1 MCWIAVRGADRP
13 KTDSGVFLDTSSEPS
28 GTDASSP
35 VTSLDDVLPEALA
48 RWIPRGRKTR
58 LGLGILVLLAV
69 LGPSVVLLFAPGW
82 FNLNESNLQGLGYA
96 GVFVANLASTVTV
109 FIPVPGLTA
118 LGQVLILDQGKT
130 LNPPLVGIAGGC
142 GMALGEIT
150 AYIAGIY
157 GGQMAAGHTLPGPRW
172 TARLVERAISIID
185 RLMGRYGMLTLFVL
199 SVIPN
204 PVFEI
209 AGITAGAVR
218 MPFGRFMAPVLVGKV
233 LRGIILAF
241 LGRYS
246 VNVLG
251 L

>member
-1 MCWIAVRGADRP
+1 M
-13 KTDSGVFLDTSSEPS
+13 DTSSEPS
-28 GTDASSP
+28 RTDAAPS
-35 VTSLDDVLPEALA
+35 VTSLDDILPQALT

-58 LGLGILVLLAV
+58 IGLGVLVLFAV
-69 LGPSVVLLFAPGW
+69 LGPSVVLLIVPEW
-82 FNLNESNLQGLGYA
+82 FNLDEQSLGGLGYV

-118 LGQVLILDQGKT
+118 LGQVLILDQGEV
-130 LNPPLVGIAGGC
+130 LNPVLVGIAGGC

-150 AYIAGIY
+150 AYVAGVY

-172 TARLVERAISIID
+172 TARLVERAISVID
-185 RLMGRYGMLTLFVL
+185 RLMDRYGMLTLFVL

-218 MPFGRFMAPVLVGKV
+218 MPFGRFMGAVLVGKV

-246 VNVLG
+246 IDVLG

>member
-1 MCWIAVRGADRP
+1 
-13 KTDSGVFLDTSSEPS
+13 LDTSSEPS
-28 GTDASSP
+28 RTDAAPP
-35 VTSLDDVLPEALA
+35 VTSLEDILPQALA

-58 LGLGILVLLAV
+58 IGLGLVVLLAV
-69 LGPSVVLLFAPGW
+69 LGPSIVLLVVPEW
-82 FNLNESNLQGLGYA
+82 FNLDEQSLEGLGYV

-118 LGQVLILDQGKT
+118 LGQVLILDQGEV
-130 LNPPLVGIAGGC
+130 LNPVLVGIAGGC

-150 AYIAGIY
+150 AYVAGVY

-172 TARLVERAISIID
+172 TARLVERAISVID
-185 RLMGRYGMLTLFVL
+185 RLMDHYGMLTLFVL

-218 MPFGRFMAPVLVGKV
+218 MPFGRFMGAVFVGKV

-241 LGRYS
+241 LGAYS
-246 VNVLG
+246 IDVLG

>member
-1 MCWIAVRGADRP
+1 MCWIAARRTDRMS
-13 KTDSGVFLDTSSEPS
+13 KDSGVSLDSSSEPS
-28 GTDASSP
+28 GTGASPP
-35 VTSLDDVLPEALA
+35 VTSLEDVLPEALA

-58 LGLGILVLLAV
+58 FGLGLLVLLAV
-69 LGPSVVLLFAPGW
+69 LGPSFVLLIAPGW
-82 FNLNESNLQGLGYA
+82 FHLNESNLQGLGYA

-118 LGQVLILDQGKT
+118 LGQVLILDQGKV
-130 LNPPLVGIAGGC
+130 LNPVFVGIAGGC

-150 AYIAGIY
+150 AYVAGVY

-185 RLMGRYGMLTLFVL
+185 RLMKRYGMLTLFVL
-199 SVIPN
+199 SAVPN

-218 MPFGRFMAPVLVGKV
+218 MPFGRFMAPVFVGKV

-246 VNVLG
+246 IEVLG

>member
-1 MCWIAVRGADRP
+1 LS
-13 KTDSGVFLDTSSEPS
+13 TTSERTPA
-28 GTDASSP
+28 TAAP
-35 VTSLDDVLPEALA
+35 AETSLDDILPPALT
-48 RWIPRGRKTR
+48 RWIPKGRKTR
-58 LGLGILVLLAV
+58 LALGLVVLAAV
-69 LGPSVVLLFAPGW
+69 LGPSVVLLVLPQW
-82 FNLNESNLQGLGYA
+82 FGLDEENLRGLGYV

-109 FIPVPGLTA
+109 FVPVPGLTA
-118 LGQVLILDQGKT
+118 LGQILILDQGGA
-130 LNPPLVGIAGGC
+130 LNPLVVGIAGGA

-150 AYIAGIY
+150 AYIAGVY
-157 GGQMAAGHTLPGPRW
+157 GGQMAAGHTLPGPKW

-185 RLMGRYGMLTLFVL
+185 RLMDHYGMLTLFVL

-218 MPFGRFMAPVLVGKV
+218 MPFGRFMAPVFAGKI

-241 LGRYS
+241 LGAYS
-246 VNVLG
+246 INVLG

>member
-1 MCWIAVRGADRP
+1 LG
-13 KTDSGVFLDTSSEPS
+13 SSSEPS
-28 GTDASSP
+28 GTSATP
-35 VTSLDDVLPEALA
+35 VETSLEAILPAA
-48 RWIPRGRKTR
+48 VSRWIPKGRKTR
-58 LGLGILVLLAV
+58 IGLGLLVLAAVLVPSLVLLV
-69 LGPSVVLLFAPGW
+69 LPEW
-82 FNLNESNLQGLGYA
+82 FGLDEENLKGLGYG

-118 LGQVLILDQGKT
+118 LGQILILDQGEV
-130 LNPPLVGIAGGC
+130 LNPVLVGIAGGA

-150 AYIAGIY
+150 AYIVGVY

-172 TARLVERAISIID
+172 TARLVERAISVID
-185 RLMGRYGMLTLFVL
+185 RLMDRFGMLTLFVL
-199 SVIPN
+199 AAIPN

-218 MPFGRFMAPVLVGKV
+218 MPFGRFMGSVFAGKV

-241 LGRYS
+241 LGRHS
-246 VNVLG
+246 IDVLG

>member
-1 MCWIAVRGADRP
+1 
-13 KTDSGVFLDTSSEPS
+13 LDTSSEPS
-28 GTDASSP
+28 RTDAAPP
-35 VTSLDDVLPEALA
+35 VTSLEDILPQALA

-58 LGLGILVLLAV
+58 IGLGLVVLLAV
-69 LGPSVVLLFAPGW
+69 LGPSVVLLIVPEW
-82 FNLNESNLQGLGYA
+82 FNLDEQSLEGLGYV

-118 LGQVLILDQGKT
+118 LGQVLILDQGEV
-130 LNPPLVGIAGGC
+130 LNPVLVGIAGGC

-150 AYIAGIY
+150 AYVAGVY

-185 RLMGRYGMLTLFVL
+185 RLMDRYGMLTLFVL

-218 MPFGRFMAPVLVGKV
+218 MPFGRFMGAVFVGKV
-233 LRGIILAF
+233 LRGMILAF
-241 LGRYS
+241 LGAYS
-246 VNVLG
+246 IDVLG

>member
-1 MCWIAVRGADRP
+1 VE
-13 KTDSGVFLDTSSEPS
+13 TSSEPS
-28 GTDASSP
+28 R
-35 VTSLDDVLPEALA
+35 TSAPSTEAPLEAVLPPALS
-48 RWIPRGRKTR
+48 RWIPKGRKTR
-58 LGLGILVLLAV
+58 IGLGLVILAAV
-69 LGPSVVLLFAPGW
+69 LGPAIVLLVLPEW
-82 FNLNESNLQGLGYA
+82 VNLDEQSLGGLGYV

-130 LNPPLVGIAGGC
+130 HNPVLVGLAGGS

-157 GGQMAAGHTLPGPRW
+157 GGQMAAGQTLPGPRW
-172 TARLVERAISIID
+172 TRRLVERAISIID
-185 RLMGRYGMLTLFVL
+185 RLMHNFGMLTLFVL

-209 AGITAGAVR
+209 AGLTAGAVR
-218 MPFGRFMAPVLVGKV
+218 MPFARFMAAVFTGKV

-241 LGRYS
+241 LGAHS
-246 VNVLG
+246 VRILG

>member
-1 MCWIAVRGADRP
+1 
-13 KTDSGVFLDTSSEPS
+13 LDTGYEPS
-28 GTDASSP
+28 RTDAAPP
-35 VTSLDDVLPEALA
+35 VTSLEDILPEPLA

-58 LGLGILVLLAV
+58 LVLGVLVLLGV
-69 LGPSVVLLFAPGW
+69 LGPSVVLLAAPGW
-82 FNLNESNLQGLGYA
+82 FHLDERNLEGLGYA
-96 GVFVANLASTVTV
+96 GVFVANLTSTVTV

-118 LGQVLILDQGKT
+118 LGQVLILDQGKV
-130 LNPPLVGIAGGC
+130 LNPVVVGFAGGA

-150 AYIAGIY
+150 AYVAGVY

-185 RLMGRYGMLTLFVL
+185 RLMDRWGMLTLFVL

-218 MPFGRFMAPVLVGKV
+218 MPFGRFMGAVFVGKV

-246 VNVLG
+246 VEVLG

>member
-1 MCWIAVRGADRP
+1 M
-13 KTDSGVFLDTSSEPS
+13 STSSDHTPA
-28 GTDASSP
+28 TATP
-35 VTSLDDVLPEALA
+35 VETSLDDILPPALT
-48 RWIPRGRKTR
+48 RWIPKGRKTR
-58 LGLGILVLLAV
+58 IGLGLFVLAAV
-69 LGPSVVLLFAPGW
+69 LGPSVVLLVLPQW
-82 FNLNESNLQGLGYA
+82 FGLDEENLRGLGYA

-118 LGQVLILDQGKT
+118 LGQILILDQGAA
-130 LNPPLVGIAGGC
+130 LNPLVVGIAGGS

-150 AYIAGIY
+150 AYIAGVY
-157 GGQMAAGHTLPGPRW
+157 GGQMAAGHTLPGPKW

-185 RLMGRYGMLTLFVL
+185 RLMGRFGMLTLFVL

-218 MPFGRFMAPVLVGKV
+218 MPFGRFMLAVFAGKI

-241 LGRYS
+241 LGAYS
-246 VNVLG
+246 IDILG

>member
-1 MCWIAVRGADRP
+1 
-13 KTDSGVFLDTSSEPS
+13 LDGSSESS
-28 GTDASSP
+28 GASTTP
-35 VTSLDDVLPEALA
+35 ANTSLEDVLPPALS

-58 LGLGILVLLAV
+58 LGLGLVVLLAV
-69 LGPSVVLLFAPGW
+69 LGPSLILLILPEW
-82 FNLNESNLQGLGYA
+82 FHLDEENLKGLGYV

-118 LGQVLILDQGKT
+118 LGQILILDQGKT
-130 LNPPLVGIAGGC
+130 LNPLLVGFAGGS

-172 TARLVERAISIID
+172 TARLVERAISVID
-185 RLMGRYGMLTLFVL
+185 RLMDRYGMLTLFVL
-199 SVIPN
+199 AVIPN

-218 MPFGRFMAPVLVGKV
+218 MPFGRFMGSVFAGKV
-233 LRGIILAF
+233 IRGIILAF
-241 LGRYS
+241 LGAHS
-246 VNVLG
+246 VKLLG

>member
-1 MCWIAVRGADRP
+1 MFRSGAL
-13 KTDSGVFLDTSSEPS
+13 SLSTSSEPPPT
-28 GTDASSP
+28 GATP
-35 VTSLDDVLPEALA
+35 TETSLEELLPPALS
-48 RWIPRGRKTR
+48 RWIPKGRKTR
-58 LGLGILVLLAV
+58 IGLGLLVLAAV
-69 LGPSVVLLFAPGW
+69 LGPSVVLLVLPEW
-82 FNLNESNLQGLGYA
+82 FGLDEENLAGLGYA

-118 LGQVLILDQGKT
+118 LGQILILDQGKA
-130 LNPPLVGIAGGC
+130 LNPLLVGIAGGS

-150 AYIAGIY
+150 AYVAGVY
-157 GGQMAAGHTLPGPRW
+157 GGQMAAGHTLPGPQW

-185 RLMGRYGMLTLFVL
+185 RLMDHYGMLTLFVL
-199 SVIPN
+199 AVIPN

-218 MPFGRFMAPVLVGKV
+218 MPFGRFMGAVFVGKI

-241 LGRYS
+241 LGAYS
-246 VNVLG
+246 VDILG

>member
-1 MCWIAVRGADRP
+1 
-13 KTDSGVFLDTSSEPS
+13 LDTSSEPS
-28 GTDASSP
+28 PTGTAARE
-35 VTSLDDVLPEALA
+35 TSLEDVLPEALA
-48 RWIPRGRKTR
+48 RWIPKGRKTR
-58 LGLGILVLLAV
+58 IALGLLVVIAV
-69 LGPSVVLLFAPGW
+69 LGPSFVLLIAPAW
-82 FNLNESNLQGLGYA
+82 FNLDEQNLKGLGYA
-96 GVFVANLASTVTV
+96 GVFVANLASTITV

-130 LNPPLVGIAGGC
+130 LNPVLVGMAGGS

-150 AYIAGIY
+150 AYIAGVY

-172 TARLVERAISIID
+172 TARLVERAISVID
-185 RLMGRYGMLTLFVL
+185 RLMSRFGMLTLFVL

-218 MPFGRFMAPVLVGKV
+218 MPFGRFMAAVFAGKV
-233 LRGIILAF
+233 IRGIILAF
-241 LGRYS
+241 LGAYS
-246 VNVLG
+246 IEFLG

>member
-1 MCWIAVRGADRP
+1 
-13 KTDSGVFLDTSSEPS
+13 LDTSSEPS
-28 GTDASSP
+28 RTDAAPP
-35 VTSLDDVLPEALA
+35 VTSLEDILPQALA

-58 LGLGILVLLAV
+58 IGLGLVVLLAV
-69 LGPSVVLLFAPGW
+69 LGPSVVLLVVPEW
-82 FNLNESNLQGLGYA
+82 FNLDEQSLAGLGYV

-118 LGQVLILDQGKT
+118 LGQVLILDQGEV
-130 LNPPLVGIAGGC
+130 LNPVLVGIAGGC

-150 AYIAGIY
+150 AYVAGVY

-185 RLMGRYGMLTLFVL
+185 RLMDRYGMLTLFVL

-218 MPFGRFMAPVLVGKV
+218 MPFGRFMGAVFVGKV

-241 LGRYS
+241 LGAYS
-246 VNVLG
+246 IDVLG

>member
-1 MCWIAVRGADRP
+1 MTPLED
-13 KTDSGVFLDTSSEPS
+13 L
-28 GTDASSP
+28 
-35 VTSLDDVLPEALA
+35 LPEALA
-48 RWIPRGRKTR
+48 RWVPRGRKTR
-58 LGLGILVLLAV
+58 FGLGLLVILAV

-82 FNLNESNLQGLGYA
+82 LNLNQGNLEGLGYP

-118 LGQVLILDQGKT
+118 LGQILILDQGKV
-130 LNPPLVGIAGGC
+130 LNPVLVGVAGGL

-150 AYIAGIY
+150 AYVAGVY

-185 RLMGRYGMLTLFVL
+185 RLMARYGMLTLFVL

-246 VNVLG
+246 IEILG

>member
-1 MCWIAVRGADRP
+1 MCWIAAGRTDRTHRQRGL
-13 KTDSGVFLDTSSEPS
+13 LDTRSEPS
-28 GTDASSP
+28 RTDAAPP
-35 VTSLDDVLPEALA
+35 VTSLEDILPQALA

-58 LGLGILVLLAV
+58 IGLGLVVLLAV
-69 LGPSVVLLFAPGW
+69 LGPSIVLLVVPEW
-82 FNLNESNLQGLGYA
+82 FNLDEQSLEGLGYV

-118 LGQVLILDQGKT
+118 LGQVLILDQGEV
-130 LNPPLVGIAGGC
+130 LNPVLVGIAGGC

-150 AYIAGIY
+150 AYVAGVY

-172 TARLVERAISIID
+172 TARLVERAISVID
-185 RLMGRYGMLTLFVL
+185 RLMDHYGMLTLFVL
-199 SVIPN
+199 AAIPN

-218 MPFGRFMAPVLVGKV
+218 MPFGRFMGAVFVGKV
-233 LRGIILAF
+233 TRGIIIAF
-241 LGRYS
+241 LGAYS
-246 VNVLG
+246 VDILG